1 MPLGVHSVL
10 SGASLHR
17 VLATLLRSSA
27 DASTLEGMN
36 APLPS
41 RVRVHGRRP
50 LVVVAVVLVALVS
63 LVRPAGA
70 AGSPVD
76 PVPVGVWP
84 LQPTPRV
91 VRAFDP
97 PDSTWGPGHRGVD
110 LAGAVGETV
119 HAALSGRVTFAAP
132 LAGRGVVVV
141 DHGSTRTTYE
151 PVRAGV
157 RVGDAVARGQP
168 LGTLELARS
177 HCWPMACLHWGWRR
191 GDSYL
196 DPLRLVGG
204 GPIVLL
210 PLWSSVAR
218 VPRDVPP
225 GPRAPAMPG
234 PPYAGVVRGLLA
246 GQVPGRA
253 PTTRATGPVW
263 RRPLA
268 MRPVL
273 L

>member
-1 MPLGVHSVL
+1 M
-10 SGASLHR
+10 
-17 VLATLLRSSA
+17 
-27 DASTLEGMN
+27 D

-41 RVRVHGRRP
+41 RVRIHGRRP
-50 LVVVAVVLVALVS
+50 LVVVAVLLVALVS
-63 LVRPAGA
+63 LARPAGA

-110 LAGAVGETV
+110 LAGTVGETV
-119 HAALSGRVTFAAP
+119 HAALPGRVSFTAP

-151 PVRAGV
+151 PVSAEV

-168 LGTLELARS
+168 IGVLEVAAS
-177 HCWPMACLHWGWRR
+177 HCFPLACLHWGWRR
-191 GDSYL
+191 GDAYL

-210 PLWSSVAR
+210 PLSGSAGA
-218 VPRDVPP
+218 PP
-225 GPRAPAMPG
+225 GVPATPSVPSVPA
-234 PPYAGVVRGLLA
+234 PPYAGVVRRLLTGA
-246 GQVPGRA
+246 SMPVRA
-253 PTTRATGPVW
+253 PPWPATGPVW
-263 RRPLA
+263 HRPLA
-268 MRPVL
+268 MRPAL